1 MKLEIFDKLQKNL
14 EEISGTNTYK
24 LSDILTTDFI
34 RTNTTFGSYDDMID
48 KSGLEL
54 TETTAEELYSNE
66 ELNTFIKANT
76 KFENFKD
83 MCTLAAKEYVAN
95 KVMAL

>member
-1 MKLEIFDKLQKNL
+1 
-14 EEISGTNTYK
+14 
-24 LSDILTTDFI
+24 
-34 RTNTTFGSYDDMID
+34 MID

-95 KVMAL
+95 KVMDL